1 MRTAPGGKRP
11 QRVAYDPSSLIAGRG
26 AVSSYVYGVGLG
38 LVACII
44 PALIIAVLS
53 PGSRAP
59 HEEGSAQVENPLPAL
74 RSTDLHEVV
83 MTDASTEYTS
93 AGSDRSLQETR
104 EDRGTAPV
112 SHPPEEAPQFPARKH
127 EKVQTTAE
135 LEAGLKRARELI
147 RIGDIAGARLVL
159 ERGTASNHAG
169 TLFALAQTYDPLE
182 LERWRVVGPKA
193 DSNRAK
199 HLYERAN
206 LGGRNPVFPR
216 IAAVP

>member
-1 MRTAPGGKRP
+1 MRTARGGKRP
-11 QRVAYDPSSLIAGRG
+11 QRVAYDPSSLIAARG

-44 PALIIAVLS
+44 PALIIDF
-53 PGSRAP
+53 GSRGP
-59 HEEGSAQVENPLPAL
+59 REEASIQVENPSPAL
-74 RSTDLHEVV
+74 RSTGLSEVV

-93 AGSDRSLQETR
+93 AGSDRSLQETN
-104 EDRGTAPV
+104 EDRATAPV
-112 SHPPEEAPQFPARKH
+112 AHPPEEAPQLQTRKA
-127 EKVQTTAE
+127 EKVLTTAE

-147 RIGDIAGARLVL
+147 RIGDIAGARLLL
-159 ERGTASNHAG
+159 ERGTASNHGA
-169 TLFALAQTYDPLE
+169 TLFALAQTYDSVE

>member
-1 MRTAPGGKRP
+1 MRTARGGKRP
-11 QRVAYDPSSLIAGRG
+11 QRVAYDPSSLIAARG

-44 PALIIAVLS
+44 PALIIDF
-53 PGSRAP
+53 GSRGP
-59 HEEGSAQVENPLPAL
+59 REEASIQVENPSPAL
-74 RSTDLHEVV
+74 RSTGLSEVV

-112 SHPPEEAPQFPARKH
+112 SHPPEKAPQFPARKH

>member
-44 PALIIAVLS
+44 PALIIDLE
-53 PGSRAP
+53 SRAP
-59 HEEGSAQVENPLPAL
+59 REEGSIQMDNPSPGL
-74 RSTDLHEVV
+74 RSTNLNEVV
-83 MTDASTEYTS
+83 LTNAATEYTS
-93 AGSDRSLQETR
+93 AESDRSSVQETKT
-104 EDRGTAPV
+104 DRATAPV
-112 SHPPEEAPQFPARKH
+112 SHTPEEAPRLSPRKL
-127 EKVQTTAE
+127 EKVLTTAE

>member
-11 QRVAYDPSSLIAGRG
+11 QRVAYDPESLIAARG

-44 PALIIAVLS
+44 PALIIDFE
-53 PGSRAP
+53 SRGP
-59 HEEGSAQVENPLPAL
+59 REEASIQVENPSPAL
-74 RSTDLHEVV
+74 RSTGLSEVV
-83 MTDASTEYTS
+83 LTDAATEYTS
-93 AGSDRSLQETR
+93 AESDRSSVQETKT
-104 EDRGTAPV
+104 DRATTPV
-112 SHPPEEAPQFPARKH
+112 SHPPEEAPRLPPRKL
-127 EKVQTTAE
+127 EKVLTSAE

-147 RIGDIAGARLVL
+147 RIGDIAGARLLL
-159 ERGTASNHAG
+159 ERGTASNHAA

-193 DSNRAK
+193 DSNRAQ

-206 LGGRNPVFPR
+206 LGGRNPAFPR

>member
-1 MRTAPGGKRP
+1 MRTASGGRP
-11 QRVAYDPSSLIAGRG
+11 PEKVAYDLSARG

-38 LVACII
+38 LIACII
-44 PALIIAVLS
+44 PALIIDFE
-53 PGSRAP
+53 SRVP
-59 HEEGSAQVENPLPAL
+59 REEGSIQVDNPSPGV
-74 RSTDLHEVV
+74 RSTDLNEVV
-83 MTDASTEYTS
+83 LTDAATEYTS
-93 AGSDRSLQETR
+93 AESDRSSVQETKT
-104 EDRGTAPV
+104 DRATAPV
-112 SHPPEEAPQFPARKH
+112 SHPPEEAPRLPPRKL
-127 EKVQTTAE
+127 EKVLTTAE

-147 RIGDIAGARLVL
+147 RIGDIAGARLIL
-159 ERGTASNHAG
+159 ERGTTSNHAA